1 MKQVTIT
8 LDQAKTALE
17 CVDLTINYVQD
28 TDIHDYLDAA
38 IFNLQRLELKTRLRR
53 AIKIAEE
60 A

>member
-1 MKQVTIT
+1 MKNITIT
-8 LDQAKTALE
+8 LDQAKIALD
-17 CVDLTINYVQD
+17 CVDLSIMYVQD
-28 TDIHDYLDAA
+28 TDIDYLDAA

>member
-1 MKQVTIT
+1 MKNVTIT
-8 LDQAKTALE
+8 LDQAKIALE

-28 TDIHDYLDAA
+28 TDIDYLDAA